1 MTEAVLDIDHLRQWI
16 GRTETAVDTVSARL
30 VAGYLAVLD
39 DPNPGRAE
47 GEVAPLAIHWC
58 LAPATRPMS
67 QLGLD
72 GHPQRGGLLPPV
84 PLPHRMWAGGR
95 IEASGRFRVGDV
107 VTRQSTIRDVV
118 LKAGRSGALCFV
130 TVDHAFTGPQG
141 LVLSERQDIVYRAP
155 RDQAAPPAVI
165 PQALRARWSYSV
177 MADPVLLFRYSAIT
191 FNGHRIH
198 YDRDHAVKAEGY
210 AGLVVHGPLQATML
224 LEYAARLRS
233 AAPDRFDYR
242 GISPLI
248 DGAAFTVNA
257 NETAEGLQLWTAA
270 ADGRLCM
277 EAQAVWNEII

>member
-1 MTEAVLDIDHLRQWI
+1 MTEASLDIDHLRQWI

-39 DPNPGRAE
+39 DATPERA
-47 GEVAPLAIHWC
+47 GGDVAPLAIHWC

-84 PLPHRMWAGGR
+84 PLTHRMWAGGQ
-95 IEASGRFRVGDV
+95 IELHGRFHVGDV
-107 VTRQSTIRDVV
+107 VTRQSTVRDVV
-118 LKAGRSGALCFV
+118 LKTGRSGALCFV

-141 LVLSERQDIVYRAP
+141 LVLNERHDIVYRAP
-155 RDQAAPPAVI
+155 RNPNAPAPMI
-165 PQALRARWSYSV
+165 PQAPKARWSYSV

-198 YDRDHAVKAEGY
+198 YDRDHAIKAEGY
-210 AGLVVHGPLQATML
+210 AGLVVHGPLQATMI
-224 LEYAARLRS
+224 LEYAAKLR
-233 AAPDRFDYR
+233 AAPPKTFKFR

-257 NETAEGLQLWTAA
+257 AERDEGLHLWTAA

-277 EAQAVWNEII
+277 EAQASWK

>member
-1 MTEAVLDIDHLRQWI
+1 MTYAALDIDHLRQWI

-39 DPNPGRAE
+39 EPEPALAE
-47 GEVAPLAIHWC
+47 GEFAPLAIHWC

-72 GHPQRGGLLPPV
+72 GHPKRGGLLPPV

-95 IEASGRFRVGDV
+95 IEMTGRFKVGDV
-107 VTRQSTIRDVV
+107 VTRRSTVRDVA
-118 LKAGRSGALCFV
+118 LKSGRSGALCFV
-130 TVDHAFTGPQG
+130 TVDHDFIGPQG
-141 LVLSERQDIVYRAP
+141 LVLTERHDIVYRAA
-155 RDQAAPPAVI
+155 RDPNAPAPMI
-165 PQALRARWSYSV
+165 PQAPVGRWSYSV
-177 MADPVLLFRYSAIT
+177 MADPVLLFRYSALT

-198 YDRDHAVKAEGY
+198 YDRNHAITSEGY
-210 AGLVVHGPLQATML
+210 TGLVVHGPLQATMM
-224 LEYAARLRS
+224 LEFAAKLQGS
-233 AAPDRFDYR
+233 PPATFTFR

-257 NETAEGLQLWTAA
+257 DETPQGLHLWTAA

-277 EAQAVWNEII
+277 EAQAVWA

>member
-1 MTEAVLDIDHLRQWI
+1 MTYAALDIDHLRQWI

-39 DPNPGRAE
+39 EPEPALAE
-47 GEVAPLAIHWC
+47 GEFAPLAIHWC

-72 GHPQRGGLLPPV
+72 GHPKRGGLLPPV

-95 IEASGRFRVGDV
+95 IEMTGRFKVGDV
-107 VTRQSTIRDVV
+107 VTRRSTVRDVA
-118 LKAGRSGALCFV
+118 LKSGRSGALCFV
-130 TVDHAFTGPQG
+130 TVDHDFIGPQG
-141 LVLSERQDIVYRAP
+141 LVLTERHDIVYRAP
-155 RDQAAPPAVI
+155 RDPDTPAPAI
-165 PQALRARWSYSV
+165 PQAPAARWSYSI

-198 YDRDHAVKAEGY
+198 YDRDHAITAEGY
-210 AGLVVHGPLQATML
+210 AGLVVHGPLQATMM
-224 LEYAARLRS
+224 LEYAARLRGTPPHS
-233 AAPDRFDYR
+233 FDYR
-242 GISPLI
+242 GISPLT

-257 NETAEGLQLWTAA
+257 NETATGLHLWTAS

-277 EAQAVWNEII
+277 EAQALWT

>member
-1 MTEAVLDIDHLRQWI
+1 MIKAPLDIDHLRQWI

-39 DPNPGRAE
+39 DATPERAE
-47 GEVAPLAIHWC
+47 GDVAPLAIHWC

-84 PLPHRMWAGGR
+84 PLTHRMWAGGQ
-95 IEASGRFRVGDV
+95 IELHGRFHVGDV
-107 VTRQSTIRDVV
+107 VTRQSTVRDVV
-118 LKAGRSGALCFV
+118 LKTGRSGALCFV
-130 TVDHAFTGPQG
+130 TVDHAFNGPQG
-141 LVLSERQDIVYRAP
+141 LVLNERHDIVYRAP
-155 RDQAAPPAVI
+155 RNPNAPAPMI
-165 PQALRARWSYSV
+165 PQAPKARWSYSV

-198 YDRDHAVKAEGY
+198 YDRDHAIKAEGY
-210 AGLVVHGPLQATML
+210 AGLVVHGPLQATMI
-224 LEYAARLRS
+224 LEYAAKLR
-233 AAPDRFDYR
+233 AAPPKTFKFR

-257 NETAEGLQLWTAA
+257 AERDDGLHLWTAA

-277 EAQAVWNEII
+277 EAQALWK